1 MQGDALGESGNYR
14 VFFFYKLKEEDTHH
28 EMTYTEKD
36 TDLGVVIDGKL
47 DFEKHINFKIN
58 MQVALWQSYEDH
70 L

>member
-1 MQGDALGESGNYR
+1 
-14 VFFFYKLKEEDTHH
+14 
-28 EMTYTEKD
+28 MTYTEKD